1 MKKIYRMIIAKCPFC
16 CFSSA
21 DTSSEE
27 VLNLLETNLALIFN
41 FRYDGRHVF
50 TRPQKASLKAKLA
63 ANKRF

>member
-1 MKKIYRMIIAKCPFC
+1 MSF
-16 CFSSA
+16 
-21 DTSSEE
+21 
-27 VLNLLETNLALIFN
+27 LLFFYHNGYILYFRGGPKPLRDESRIN